1 MLARRDPQGHLACCP
16 AGVGSTHR
24 RGVGGD
30 DPGYSY
36 HCAAC
41 RLRSQCNRTGLSPTV
56 TLIES
61 RTRLWRLREQQKTD
75 EFRAR
80 YRKRVVVERRIAR
93 LVQLAIRQAK

>member
-1 MLARRDPQGHLACCP
+1 MIRATA
-16 AGVGSTHR
+16 
-24 RGVGGD
+24 
-30 DPGYSY
+30 Y
-36 HCAAC
+36 HSAAC
-41 RLRSQCNRTGLSPTV
+41 RLRSQCNRTGLSATV
-56 TLIES
+56 TLTES